1 MAVFGYARVSTA
13 EQAAD
18 DRASLAEQERRIRGA
33 AMMLEGKI
41 GETTP
46 QMVRDEGV
54 SGSVPLKKRKHG
66 GPLMAQLQAG
76 DWLIAAKLDRL
87 FRSAEDALV
96 VARELQERKVHLI
109 LVDLGSD
116 PVTGNGISKL
126 FFTLLAAIAEF
137 ERTRVLERMNEG
149 RAGKA
154 KRGGHIGGDAPYGYR
169 VEGAG
174 KAARLVEDHRAEGC
188 RQDLQAP
195 RGWRSV
201 SVGLQGSNRSRDSQ
215 PGREAVRGDADSAH
229 CKACSAQC
237 GGRAM
242 GISFHFSTARRRR
255 PEPEYRLQMAE
266 KGFIR
271 KIINRPKCQ
280 HRAP

>member
-54 SGSVPLKKRKHG
+54 SGSVPLKKQKHG

-87 FRSAEDALV
+87 FRSAEHALV

-169 VEGAG
+169 VEG
-174 KAARLVEDHRAEGC
+174 
-188 RQDLQAP
+188 
-195 RGWRSV
+195 
-201 SVGLQGSNRSRDSQ
+201 
-215 PGREAVRGDADSAH
+215 
-229 CKACSAQC
+229 
-237 GGRAM
+237 
-242 GISFHFSTARRRR
+242 
-255 PEPEYRLQMAE
+255 
-266 KGFIR
+266 
-271 KIINRPKCQ
+271 
-280 HRAP
+280 